1 MATRIA
7 LAGNPNAGKTTLFNL
22 LTGANQYVGNWPGVT
37 VEKKE
42 GKLKSSFGAKD
53 EVIITDLPGIYSL
66 SPYTLEEVVTRTY
79 ILDEQP
85 EAIINIID
93 GTNLERN
100 LYLTTQLAE
109 LGVPMVVAVNMMD
122 EVKKRGDEID
132 VATLSERLGMPVVEI
147 SALKNEGIQGLVDA
161 TMAHG
166 SADAIV
172 PTTFEEGV
180 EKALADIAEQ
190 LPASVAADQRRW
202 YSIKLFERDEKI
214 VDALGLSDSA
224 KAAVEKIITAT
235 EDAADDDSESLITC
249 GRYDRIEGIVEGA
262 LKVKNKGQLTTSDK
276 IDRVVTNR
284 ILGLPI
290 FVVIM
295 FLVYYISVSTVGS
308 VATGWAN
315 DGVFGDGWFLDPS
328 PIVQVDGAQVA
339 FDEVN
344 DEYEN
349 AVTVLDTGVGGSYDS
364 YDDETGEDEFVK
376 VDQDAYDEAVAVVE
390 SYGETAEEYGEAGPD
405 PSDYGIWIPGIPAL
419 LENFF
424 ASINFDTDSWVY
436 ALIMDGIIAGVGAV
450 LGFVPQMMILFILLA
465 ILESCGYLARVAFVL
480 DRIFRRFGLSGKSF
494 IPLLIGS
501 GCGVPGIMASR
512 TIENLADRRM
522 TIMTVTFIP
531 CGAKLP
537 VIALFA
543 GAIYGGAWWV
553 APSAYFLG
561 IATVLC
567 SGIILKKT
575 KPFAGEAAPFVME
588 LPAYHLPT
596 VGGVL
601 RSMWERAWAFIKKAC
616 TILLLACIVIWFL
629 STYGFEDGSFCAVSD
644 TSFSL
649 LAGIGSAFAW
659 IFIPLGFGDWQAAA
673 ASLSGL
679 AAKEDIVATLGIL
692 YAGDTGNW
700 YSNFANTYGP
710 VAAYAFMAF
719 NLICVPCF
727 AALTAAAREHNSKKW
742 FWAQV
747 GYQMGVAWLIALW
760 VFNFGGLISGE
771 APLSIWT
778 ALAAVTFVGFLYLL
792 FRPNKYKGVKSQN
805 AVKAQIE
812 SETK

>member
-42 GKLKSSFGAKD
+42 GKLKSSFGAKE
-53 EVIITDLPGIYSL
+53 EVTITDLPGIYSL
-66 SPYTLEEVVTRTY
+66 SPYTMEEVVTRTY
-79 ILDEQP
+79 LLDEAP

-100 LYLTTQLAE
+100 LYLTTQIAE
-109 LGVPMVVAVNMMD
+109 LGIPVVVAINMMD
-122 EVKKRGDEID
+122 EVRKRGDEID
-132 VATLSERLGMPVVEI
+132 TAKLSERLGMPVVEI
-147 SALKNEGIQGLVDA
+147 SALKNEGIQGVVDA
-161 TMAHG
+161 ALSHKEAG
-166 SADAIV
+166 SIV
-172 PTTFEEGV
+172 GTTFDEGV
-180 EKALADIAEQ
+180 ESALAKIDAL
-190 LPASVAADQRRW
+190 LPASVSDVHRRW
-202 YSIKLFERDEKI
+202 YDIKLFERDEKVI
-214 VDALGLSDSA
+214 ESLNLSEDA
-224 KAAVEKIITAT
+224 KTEIEKITVAA
-235 EDAADDDSESLITC
+235 EDAADDDSESLITS
-249 GRYDRIEGIVEGA
+249 GRYDRIEGIVDGA
-262 LKVKNKGQLTTSDK
+262 LKVKSKGKLTTSDK

-295 FLVYYISVSTVGS
+295 FLVYYISVSTVGT
-308 VATGWAN
+308 VATDWAN

-328 PIVQVDGAQVA
+328 PIVQVDGAQAA
-339 FDEVN
+339 FDEVQG
-344 DEYEN
+344 EYDD
-349 AVTVLDTGVGGSYDS
+349 ACSVLDAGIGGEYDS
-364 YDDETGEDEFVK
+364 YDDETGEDEVVK
-376 VDQDAYDEAVAVVE
+376 VDKETYDDAVAVVE
-390 SYGETAEEYGEAGPD
+390 QYGETADEYGEAGPD
-405 PSDYGIWIPGIPAL
+405 PSEYGIWIPGIPSL
-419 LENFF
+419 LDNFF
-424 ASINFDTDSWVY
+424 DSINFDKDSWVY
-436 ALIMDGIIAGVGAV
+436 ALIMDGIVAGVGAV

-629 STYGFEDGSFCAVSD
+629 STYGFENGEFCAVS
-644 TSFSL
+644 TTQFSL

-659 IFIPLGFGDWQAAA
+659 LFTPLGFGDWQAAA

-692 YAGDTGNW
+692 YAGDNGLW
-700 YSNFANTYGP
+700 FQNFANSYGP
-710 VAAYAFMAF
+710 AAAYAFMAF

-747 GYQMGVAWLIALW
+747 GYQMGVAWLIGLW
-760 VFNFGGLISGE
+760 VFNFAGLVTGE
-771 APLSIWT
+771 ASFGIWT
-778 ALAAVTFVGFLYLL
+778 VLAIATFVGFLYLL
-792 FRPNKYKGVKSQN
+792 FRPNKYKDVKAQN
-805 AVKAQIE
+805 AVKAHLKG
-812 SETK
+812 ETK